1 MEPIQQRAGWERVSS
16 CQSGVAGQL
25 QPTVLGFTQPR
36 IPQKEAFVVMQQ
48 TMDLQDK
55 ASRQVP
61 AIDCH
66 GPEEVSSYLQE
77 ALYLT
82 KLFAVSGH
90 GPVKSRG
97 PP

>member
-16 CQSGVAGQL
+16 CQSGAAGQR

-48 TMDLQDK
+48 TMDK

-82 KLFAVSGH
+82 KLLFQVMDLLSQGVH
-90 GPVKSRG
+90 RKFS
-97 PP
+97 